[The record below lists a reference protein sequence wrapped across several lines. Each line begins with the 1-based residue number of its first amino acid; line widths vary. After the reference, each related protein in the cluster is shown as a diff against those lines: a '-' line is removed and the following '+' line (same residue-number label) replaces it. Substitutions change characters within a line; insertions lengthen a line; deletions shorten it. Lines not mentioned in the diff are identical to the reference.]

1 MDMDEKE
8 VQINTKIILFDEKVD
23 EIRKKLDKLAEKIR
37 TNNSLLDAVDGMQ
50 KENREKGGQWGEAL
64 LFIEQMLTDQKDSL
78 TKQKES
84 LHAQMAGFAEFAEKL
99 RNNQQLE
106 FEF

>member
-8 VQINTKIILFDEKVD
+8 VQINTKIILFDDKVD

-64 LFIEQMLTDQKDSL
+64 LFIEQMLTDQKNSL
-78 TKQKES
+78 IKQKEG
-84 LHAQMAGFAEFAEKL
+84 LFAQKVGYYEMAEKL

-106 FEF
+106 LNL